1 MRQHDQSAAAIADLP
16 VTSYLASANGSD
28 GSFIRTAMHSGLIQ
42 AMFSCAAVSAGWWAG
57 AVRGAGAAGRVG
69 GGGGIIGPTGLT
81 SACPLGPTAPALLS
95 LARSVPRQ
103 TSAPD
108 RHLDSVLFQIKRAK
122 FRQG

>member
-1 MRQHDQSAAAIADLP
+1 
-16 VTSYLASANGSD
+16 
-28 GSFIRTAMHSGLIQ
+28 MHSGLIQ

-69 GGGGIIGPTGLT
+69 GDGGIIGPTGLT

-103 TSAPD
+103 TSVPD
-108 RHLDSVLFQIKRAK
+108 RHLDSVLFQIKCAK